1 MPASIKAQ
9 VQARMRGF
17 EPPEQREAELRR
29 VDSLLEAAG
38 DRVTD
43 ITRLLQR
50 RDAPLELR
58 NTAARVLGILRD
70 RRTVPVLCRLL
81 PDETDEAWWSIA
93 ASVEQMRDARAA
105 PALLRLMRHAS
116 SHKTRGRAASILR
129 SLPRS
134 AEIVQALIEV
144 LQDQQEHPYVRG
156 NAAESLGIRDNQAAF
171 EALIVGLKDA
181 SPEVRFWSAFALS
194 SVGNPQAL
202 PALEAAAAQDTAV
215 VPGWWSVADECRLA
229 INRIRLAAGEDIPPM
244 DEPSPIPSS

>member
-1 MPASIKAQ
+1 MPASPKAQ
-9 VQARMRGF
+9 VEARLRGF

-29 VDSLLEAAG
+29 VNSLFRAAG
-38 DRVTD
+38 HRVTD

-50 RDAPLELR
+50 RDSPLELR
-58 NTAARVLGILRD
+58 NTAAQVLGILRD

-81 PDETDEAWWSIA
+81 SDESDEAWWSIA

-105 PALLRLMRHAS
+105 PVLLGLMLHAS
-116 SHKTRGRAASILR
+116 SHELRGRSASILR

-134 AEIVQALIEV
+134 AEIVNGLIEV

-156 NAAESLGIRDNQAAF
+156 NAAESLGIRDNQDAF
-171 EALIVGLKDA
+171 EALILGLQDA

-194 SVGNPQAL
+194 SVANPQAL
-202 PALEAAAAQDTAV
+202 AALGAVAAQDTAV

-229 INRIRLAAGEDIPPM
+229 INRIRLAAGEDIPEM
-244 DEPSPIPSS
+244 DEPSRIPSS